1 MSAPDRTNG
10 HGSHPD
16 GAPRRGYDG
25 PIAPP
30 QNLEAEQSVLGAVL
44 LSDTALPALVID
56 ERLHPDDFYRDGH
69 ARIYQAMLDLHTV
82 GEPVDALTLVEHLKQ
97 AGDLEAVGGRAAIDL
112 LAGSVPAVGNVR
124 QYARIVRDNA
134 MLRRLLRASYEIQ
147 ARVHSHEAL
156 PRELVD
162 MAERAILEVAQED
175 SRKDFRPINDL
186 LKSELDKLERL
197 SREGKAITGTAS
209 GFDDLDVITGG
220 FQPGNLIVLAA
231 RPSMG
236 KCLAGGALVYD
247 PRTGARR
254 RIDELVAAI
263 EAGEEAIVAAVG
275 PDLKLRPARVS
286 AALRSGRRP
295 VFRLTT
301 RLGRTITATAN
312 HPLLTFD
319 GWQELQDLVPGSR
332 IAVPRRLPRAGGA
345 PPILDAFTR
354 TRLERVSAHPDSR
367 AQPAGLATLTRSRPL
382 CELAASDL
390 WWDEVATIEPA
401 GEAETYDLT
410 VPGDHNFVADDIVV
424 HNSALMAN
432 FAENAALESRKA
444 VALFSLEMSESELAQ
459 RFIASQA
466 SIRGDDLRKGKVP
479 PSRWPK
485 ILQASNRLASS
496 PLYIDDSSDLSV
508 LDVRA
513 KARRL
518 AQQNADGLGLIL
530 IDYLQLMR
538 ASGSVE
544 NRVEQIGQISRG
556 LKTLARELEV
566 PVIALSQL
574 NRGVEQRTDKRPVL
588 SDLRESG
595 CLAGET
601 RIYLPDA
608 GEYRRIDE
616 LVGMRDFRV
625 SALNTETWKLESCR
639 VSNAFST
646 GRKPVFLLT
655 TRLGRRLRATANH
668 RFLTV
673 EGWRRLDEL
682 QPGIHLALP
691 RALPSPATRTMSDD
705 QLALLAHLIGDG
717 CTLPRHVIQYT
728 TRERELAEIVSRLAT
743 SVFGEAVRPRINA
756 ERGWY
761 QVYLSAAAHL
771 TRGRRNPIAA
781 WLDELGAF
789 GQRSY
794 EKHVPAEVLRQP
806 ADATALFLRH
816 LWATDGCIW
825 TTTTR
830 SRVYYATSSERLAGD
845 VQDLLLR
852 LGLCA
857 SVHSIAQARGRVQHH
872 VDVSGTPDQKEFIL
886 RVWAVGDRRE
896 RQALALA
903 DRLGVTRAR
912 TNRDV
917 VPAAVWSTVVEPARV
932 AAGVTTR
939 ELQAALGTSY
949 CGSTLY
955 KSNLGRERAARVAEI
970 VASAEL
976 ERLSVSDVYW
986 DRVEAIEPDGEAEV
1000 YDLTVD
1006 RLHNFVGNG
1015 VISHNSIEQDAD
1027 LVMFIYRDE
1036 YYNDESDREGIAD
1049 LLISKHRNGGLGT
1062 VELAFQKE
1070 FPRFMSYAGDEGY

>member
-10 HGSHPD
+10 HGSRTD
-16 GAPRRGYDG
+16 GGGGFDG

-44 LSDTALPALVID
+44 LSDTALPALIID
-56 ERLHPDDFYRDGH
+56 ERLHPDDFYREGH
-69 ARIYQAMLDLHTV
+69 GRIYQAMLDLHTL

-97 AGDLEAVGGRAAIDL
+97 AGELETVGGRAAIDL

-156 PRELVD
+156 PRDLVD
-162 MAERAILEVAQED
+162 MAERAILEVAHED
-175 SRKDFRPINDL
+175 SRKDFRPIHDL
-186 LKSELDKLERL
+186 LESELDKLERL

-209 GFDDLDVITGG
+209 GFDDLDTITGG
-220 FQPGNLIVLAA
+220 FQGGNLIILAA

-236 KCLAGGALVYD
+236 K
-247 PRTGARR
+247 
-254 RIDELVAAI
+254 
-263 EAGEEAIVAAVG
+263 
-275 PDLKLRPARVS
+275 
-286 AALRSGRRP
+286 
-295 VFRLTT
+295 
-301 RLGRTITATAN
+301 
-312 HPLLTFD
+312 
-319 GWQELQDLVPGSR
+319 
-332 IAVPRRLPRAGGA
+332 
-345 PPILDAFTR
+345 
-354 TRLERVSAHPDSR
+354 
-367 AQPAGLATLTRSRPL
+367 
-382 CELAASDL
+382 
-390 WWDEVATIEPA
+390 
-401 GEAETYDLT
+401 
-410 VPGDHNFVADDIVV
+410 
-424 HNSALMAN
+424 SALMAN
-432 FAENAALESRKA
+432 FAENAALESQKA

-485 ILQASNRLASS
+485 ILQASNRLAES

-556 LKTLARELEV
+556 LKTLARELDV

-601 RIYLPDA
+601 RVYLPDA

-646 GRKPVFLLT
+646 GRKPVFELR
-655 TRLGRRLRATANH
+655 TRLGRHLRATANH

-682 QPGIHLALP
+682 APGTHVALP
-691 RALPSPATRTMSDD
+691 RTLPSPSQRTMTDD
-705 QLALLAHLIGDG
+705 ELALLGHLIGDG

-728 TRERELAEIVSRLAT
+728 TRERELAEIVAGLAER
-743 SVFGEAVRPRINA
+743 VFGDDVRPRINA
-756 ERGWY
+756 ERAWH
-761 QVYLSAAAHL
+761 QVYLSAAGHL
-771 TRGRRNPIAA
+771 THGRRNPVAA
-781 WLDELGAF
+781 WLDDLGIF
-789 GQRSY
+789 GLRSH
-794 EKHVPAEVLRQP
+794 EKRVPDAVFRQP
-806 ADATALFLRH
+806 PEAIEVFLRH
-816 LWATDGCIW
+816 LWATDGCLWPSTGQCRI
-825 TTTTR
+825 
-830 SRVYYATSSERLAGD
+830 YYATSSEQLAGD

-852 LGLCA
+852 LGICA
-857 SVHSIAQARGRVQHH
+857 AVYRIPQKRGRLQFH
-872 VDVSGTPDQKEFIL
+872 VDVRGTAEQKEFVL

-896 RQALALA
+896 RQALRIA
-903 DRLGVTRAR
+903 DRVGVTRAR
-912 TNRDV
+912 AKRDV
-917 VPAAVWSTVVEPARV
+917 LPAAVWRSIVEPARV
-932 AAGVTTR
+932 ATGVTTR
-939 ELQAALGTSY
+939 ELFKALAPSY
-949 CGSTLY
+949 DRSTPR

-970 VASAEL
+970 VGSDEL
-976 ERLSVSDVYW
+976 RRLAVSDVYW
-986 DRVEAIEPDGEAEV
+986 DQVEAIVPDGEAEV
-1000 YDLTVD
+1000 YDVTVE
-1006 RLHNFVGNG
+1006 RHHNFVCNG
-1015 VISHNSIEQDAD
+1015 VLSHNSIEQDAD

-1036 YYNDESDREGIAD
+1036 YYNDESEREGIAD
-1049 LLISKHRNGGLGT
+1049 LIISKHRNGGLGT

-1070 FPRFMSYAGDEGY
+1070 FPRFMSYAGDDGY